1 MFIHY
6 REPCLSREV
15 HFSDLFP
22 FVRNG
27 PTIFSD
33 LSSLTVLNHS
43 GIIFLRQCYVLH
55 FIHQFLY
62 LVHMRKPSSVSVLVT
77 KESQVNPNTVSK
89 KALLFAN

>member
-27 PTIFSD
+27 PNIFSD

-43 GIIFLRQCYVLH
+43 GIIILRQCYVLH
-55 FIHQFLY
+55 FHPPIPVPNAHEKAKFCF
-62 LVHMRKPSSVSVLVT
+62 SVT
-77 KESQVNPNTVSK
+77 Y
-89 KALLFAN
+89 